1 MAVSDEVSGAP
12 DLDPSAEAVVIL
24 FNAAPDTLE
33 YTHPDFTASV
43 LALHP
48 VQLASDDAAVKLS
61 SFAAGTFSVPG
72 RTAAVF
78 VGAGNFPIN

>member
-1 MAVSDEVSGAP
+1 MVVSDEVAGAP
-12 DLDPSAEAVVIL
+12 DLDPGTDAVVIL
-24 FNAAPDTLE
+24 FNAAPDTIE

-48 VQLASDDAAVKLS
+48 VQLASEDATVKLS
-61 SFAAGTFSVPG
+61 TFAAGSFSVPG

-78 VGAGNFPIN
+78 TGIGNFPVN